1 MTESALGALSLND
14 DTNKPE
20 GQPATS
26 KAASAKAASAL
37 ACEHAERLGLPRI
50 SSANAAAYPPP
61 SLNEFRTEAARK
73 AADAPPAIWYWQM
86 TGLEWARDSRTYEL
100 EKKRYRRLVEDKA
113 TEREREQ
120 QRAPR
125 ERARDEDKERERE
138 QQRAPRERAPRER
151 APRDRSGRAR
161 PADDNER
168 RTGERS
174 EQACQADANDERR
187 RRLLGELLE
196 DTGLDSLE
204 KGYDTLIEREKALR
218 ASAKPLSAPL
228 SLSSTPAAHKL
239 MAGCHRLLGKFVA
252 LEMHEHRLT
261 HQGRTFASPNKK
273 LDYADDGD
281 FVEGLALCCCAY
293 TLFYLNME
301 RQVAWLDGGYDD
313 DGCLYDGEQLPP
325 TSIVD
330 DAYRPYEY
338 HAALGAI
345 YWRYQLSFDEVAEL
359 QDACD
364 AWQTDEDPVSHASI
378 TQRRLCRAEHARG
391 DWCRP
396 AQRTPG
402 GKYYD
407 PGGLKWSERRPSSSE
422 RRGPSGPPP
431 WGQPWEVG
439 APMEGG
445 ILV

>member
-1 MTESALGALSLND
+1 MTDDGVGDLSLND

-61 SLNEFRTEAARK
+61 SLKQFRTLAARK

-86 TGLEWARDSRTYEL
+86 TGLEWARDRHTYEL
-100 EKKRYRRLVEDKA
+100 EKKRYRRLVE
-113 TEREREQ
+113 
-120 QRAPR
+120 
-125 ERARDEDKERERE
+125 DEDKERERE
-138 QQRAPRERAPRER
+138 QQRAPRE
-151 APRDRSGRAR
+151 RDRSGRAR

-261 HQGRTFASPNKK
+261 YQGRTFASPNKK

-364 AWQTDEDPVSHASI
+364 AWQTDVDPVSHASI
-378 TQRRLCRAEHARG
+378 TQRRLCRAERARG
-391 DWCRP
+391 DWLVSSCT
-396 AQRTPG
+396 AHA
-402 GKYYD
+402 
-407 PGGLKWSERRPSSSE
+407 RR
-422 RRGPSGPPP
+422 
-431 WGQPWEVG
+431 
-439 APMEGG
+439 
-445 ILV
+445 